1 MRWCGLRWLLLQ
13 GPLLLGCSLRET
25 PLLTRELQA
34 SCPGLQQTLAAR
46 TKELND
52 LLAKAD
58 AEFNA
63 PPQTLWSA
71 IQRVNG
77 KPDAQT
83 AALIANQHAMIDELK
98 ATLEGKNCS
107 TAHVDVV
114 AQDTHH

>member
-1 MRWCGLRWLLLQ
+1 MLLQ
-13 GPLLLGCSLRET
+13 GPLLLGRSLRDV

-52 LLAKAD
+52 LLVKAD

-77 KPDAQT
+77 KLDART
-83 AALIANQHAMIDELK
+83 EALIANQRTMIYELR
-98 ATLEGKNCS
+98 AELEAKNCS

-114 AQDTHH
+114 EQDTHL